1 MTAAAT
7 LTARRPATARPPGP
21 RTPRVW
27 QTFRYQTDPV
37 GYVEACRA
45 RYGPTFALRTHPRL
59 VLAAAPADVQTVL
72 TDQERFLAGPAAGGL
87 KVVIGRHSVPVIPSG
102 PQHRRRRRTMG
113 PGLHAQHVKR
123 WSDQI
128 DELAAACLARLPR
141 DRPVATRPELLHLS
155 LDAVARTLFPLEDPE
170 RSEELGARVHRMMKP
185 LVGVLMLSKSLQ
197 RDFGPV
203 RPWSVFVRRRDAVDA
218 FLYEEIAARRAT
230 DPESRP
236 RDVLSLL
243 LAAGEDGEAPLSDRE
258 VRDELLGLLIPGY
271 HTTGTALAWS
281 FERLAHNP
289 DVVARFRERV
299 GSEEED
305 AYLDAVISEVLR
317 TRPPVIDAVRL
328 ATEDAELG
336 GHLVRRGS
344 LVAAMIYLAHHD
356 PDAWPDPYAFRPE
369 RHLDGRSGAPTWI
382 PFGGG
387 TRRCIGA
394 SLGMLIMRRVL
405 RAFLDQVTFEPPS
418 DGTERARL
426 HGPFMVPA
434 REGRV
439 ILRQRAA

>member
-1 MTAAAT
+1 MTAGLAEAP
-7 LTARRPATARPPGP
+7 PAP

-37 GYVEACRA
+37 GYVEACRR
-45 RYGPTFALRTHPRL
+45 RYGKTFALRTHPRL
-59 VLAAAPADVQTVL
+59 VLVAAPDDVQTVL
-72 TDQERFLAGPAAGGL
+72 TSQERFLAGPAAGGL

-102 PQHRRRRRTMG
+102 PVHRRRRRTMG

-123 WSDQI
+123 WSEGI
-128 DELAAACLARLPR
+128 DALAERCLERLPR
-141 DRPVATRPELLHLS
+141 DRPVAPRPELLRLS
-155 LDAVARTLFPLEDPE
+155 LDAVARTLFPLDDPG
-170 RSEELGARVHRMMKP
+170 RAEELNARVHRMMKP

-197 RDFGPV
+197 RDYGPM
-203 RPWSVFVRRRDAVDA
+203 RAWSVFVRRRDAVDEL
-218 FLYEEIAARRAT
+218 LYEEIARRRAA
-230 DPESRP
+230 DAESRP

-243 LAAGEDGEAPLSDRE
+243 LEPRDDGGEPLTDRE

-281 FERLAHNP
+281 FERLAHHP
-289 DVVARFRERV
+289 EVAERYR
-299 GSEEED
+299 GHGAAGEGD
-305 AYLDAVISEVLR
+305 AYLDAVINEVLR

-336 GHLVRRGS
+336 GRTVRRGS

-356 PDAWPDPYAFRPE
+356 PDAWPDPYEFRPE
-369 RHLDGRSGAPTWI
+369 RHLEAAPNTPTWI

-405 RAFLDQVTFEPPS
+405 SAFLERVSFEPPPGRS
-418 DGTERARL
+418 ERARL

-439 ILRQRAA
+439 VLRERAA